1 MGIIWST
8 DFNWIPFGKTSDP
21 IMKIAF
27 LILAI
32 GLAVVAAKPNE
43 TNRSGPVKLP
53 CGGVLADIESCT
65 CDSGVVVTPGGD
77 SCHALELRL
86 HLAFAKVVT
95 VVELRQA
102 KTVLPLIS

>member
-1 MGIIWST
+1 MIKLFALFCVS
-8 DFNWIPFGKTSDP
+8 GKTSDP

-65 CDSGVVVTPGGD
+65 CDSGDVVTPGGQ
-77 SCHALELRL
+77 SCHALG
-86 HLAFAKVVT
+86 AKVASCVCKSGD
-95 VVELRQA
+95 RR
-102 KTVLPLIS
+102 

>member
-1 MGIIWST
+1 MGIIWSI
-8 DFNWIPFGKTSDP
+8 DFNWIPFGNTSDP

-65 CDSGVVVTPGGD
+65 CDSGDVVTPED
-77 SCHALELRL
+77 KAVMLLELRL

-102 KTVLPLIS
+102 KS

>member
-1 MGIIWST
+1 MINLFALFWVS
-8 DFNWIPFGKTSDP
+8 GKTSDP

-77 SCHALELRL
+77 SCHALG
-86 HLAFAKVVT
+86 AKVASCICKSGD
-95 VVELRQA
+95 RR
-102 KTVLPLIS
+102 

>member
-65 CDSGVVVTPGGD
+65 CDSELSLHPVEIAVML
-77 SCHALELRL
+77 LELRL

-102 KTVLPLIS
+102 KTVLPLI